1 MQPLRNRRVVLGI
14 TGGIAAYKSAETA
27 RRLMDAG
34 AAVQAVM
41 TRGAAEF
48 VTPLTLQALT
58 GRPVRT
64 DLLDTAAEAAM
75 GHIEL
80 ARWADLV
87 LVAPATAHFMAR
99 LAQGIADDLLTTT
112 CLATAAPIAIAPAM
126 NQQMWKAPAT
136 RRNADTLTRDGHLL
150 WGPGEGA
157 QACGDV
163 GPGRMLEPDDL
174 TARVCSMLSEPSD
187 LLRGRHVIITAGPTQ
202 EPLDPVRYVSN
213 HSSGKQGFALATAA
227 AEAGA
232 RVTLITGPVGLSTP
246 AGVDR
251 VDVTTACEML
261 DAARTAGAADVLVA
275 VAAVADFRPASV
287 AEQKMKKQAGDD
299 RMTVELVANPDIVAT
314 LTAERPD
321 MFAVAFAAETE
332 HLIAHARR
340 KLESKGVDLIVA
352 NDVSDRSIGF
362 GSDTNRVTVIDAQG
376 EHALPHATK
385 QDVARALI
393 KLIADRL
400 RARALRHDTVCGTQ
414 HAKD

>member
-1 MQPLRNRRVVLGI
+1 M
-14 TGGIAAYKSAETA
+14 
-27 RRLMDAG
+27 
-34 AAVQAVM
+34 
-41 TRGAAEF
+41 
-48 VTPLTLQALT
+48 
-58 GRPVRT
+58 
-64 DLLDTAAEAAM
+64 
-75 GHIEL
+75 
-80 ARWADLV
+80 
-87 LVAPATAHFMAR
+87 
-99 LAQGIADDLLTTT
+99 
-112 CLATAAPIAIAPAM
+112 
-126 NQQMWKAPAT
+126 
-136 RRNADTLTRDGHLL
+136 
-150 WGPGEGA
+150 
-157 QACGDV
+157 
-163 GPGRMLEPDDL
+163 
-174 TARVCSMLSEPSD
+174 
-187 LLRGRHVIITAGPTQ
+187 
-202 EPLDPVRYVSN
+202 RYVSN

-314 LTAERPD
+314 LTAERTD